1 MGRAERRRQERQ
13 ARIED
18 NKARIKLTPWE
29 LQQIKRDTANRI
41 ATFDVELLH
50 TCFAVVMYEKFGF
63 DEDKIMVGLEAID
76 EKFGE
81 ILEGTLTAQDLAD
94 ELEDATGL
102 KVKFSKE
109 W

>member
-1 MGRAERRRQERQ
+1 MGRAERRRYERQ
-13 ARIED
+13 ARLED

-50 TCFAVVMYEKFGF
+50 TCFAVVMYEQFGF
-63 DEDKIMVGLEAID
+63 NEDEISRGLEAID
-76 EKFGE
+76 EKFGQ
-81 ILEGTLTAQDLAD
+81 ILDGSLTAQDLAN
-94 ELEDATGL
+94 ELEEETGL
-102 KVKFSKE
+102 TVKFSKE